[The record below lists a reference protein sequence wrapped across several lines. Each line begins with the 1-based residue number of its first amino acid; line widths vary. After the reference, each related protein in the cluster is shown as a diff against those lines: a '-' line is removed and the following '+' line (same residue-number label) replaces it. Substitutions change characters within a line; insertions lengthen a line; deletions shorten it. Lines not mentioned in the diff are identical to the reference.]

1 MKIVFL
7 MHSYYELNKGGAEYQ
22 AFMIAKELLKFDFD
36 VHFVFLQAGNAK
48 TGNKNNT
55 RLHPIKKSRFNI
67 LSNLK
72 LIYFSN
78 IYSKFKKIKPD
89 VIYHR
94 NLSSFLYVAN
104 SYGKFNKTKI
114 ILHISHDKDVEEF
127 KWSFNVKKILRCVDD
142 YFKFRALRMVDIIIC
157 QTLKQQ
163 STLMKNYH
171 RSSVLIRNFYEPSYL
186 EENLKKEDI
195 VVWIGNVKRIK
206 NPLDYIK
213 LANILEKNKGYR
225 FLLIGREPTERSLYQ
240 EFHAALLR
248 SNVEYLGEISNSAV
262 NEILSKAKILCCT
275 SYAEGFPNT
284 FIQAWVR
291 KVPVVSLHV
300 DPDNIIKKEKIGFHS
315 KSFDQMVMDTKTLI
329 EDDELRESM
338 GQKAQRYAFK
348 NNSPANIEQ
357 IMELIV
363 K

>member
-36 VHFVFLQAGNAK
+36 VHFVFLQAGYAK
-48 TGNKNNT
+48 TRNQNNIK
-55 RLHPIKKSRFNI
+55 LHPIKKSRFNI

-72 LIYFSN
+72 LIYFSK
-78 IYSKFKKIKPD
+78 IYSKLKKIKPD

-114 ILHISHDKDVEEF
+114 ILHISRDKDVEEF
-127 KWSFNVKKILRCVDD
+127 KWGFNVKKILRCVDD

-163 STLMKNYH
+163 STLMKNYQ
-171 RSSVLIRNFYEPSYL
+171 RSSILIRNFYEAYYL

-206 NPLDYIK
+206 NSLDYIK
-213 LANILEKNKGYR
+213 LAKALEDKGYK
-225 FLLIGREPTERSLYQ
+225 FIMIGREPTEKSLYKK
-240 EFHAALLR
+240 FHSALLQ

-284 FIQAWVR
+284 FIQGWVR

-300 DPDNIIKKEKIGFHS
+300 DPDNILKNEGIGFHS
-315 KSFDQMVMDTKTLI
+315 ESLDQMAVDTKTLI

-348 NNSPANIEQ
+348 NNSLANIEQ
-357 IMELIV
+357 IKELIV

>member
-48 TGNKNNT
+48 TGNGNNT
-55 RLHPIKKSRFNI
+55 KLHPIKKFRFNT

-78 IYSKFKKIKPD
+78 IYSKLKKIKPD

-104 SYGKFNKTKI
+104 YYGKFNKTKI
-114 ILHISHDKDVEEF
+114 ILHISRDKDVEEF

-142 YFKFRALRMVDIIIC
+142 YFKFRALRIVDVIIC

-171 RSSVLIRNFYEPSYL
+171 RRSVLIRNFYEPSYL
-186 EENLKKEDI
+186 EENLKKENI
-195 VVWIGNVKRIK
+195 VVWIANLKPVK
-206 NPLDYIK
+206 NLLDYVK
-213 LANILEKNKGYR
+213 LAKALENKGYK
-225 FLLIGREPTERSLYQ
+225 FIMIGREPTEACLFK
-240 EFHAALLR
+240 EFHSALLQ

-300 DPDNIIKKEKIGFHS
+300 DPDNILKNEGIGFHS
-315 KSFDQMVMDTKTLI
+315 GSFEQLLKDTERLM
-329 EDDELRESM
+329 EDKDFRETM
-338 GQKAQRYAFK
+338 GERAQQYAFR
-348 NNSPANIEQ
+348 NHSLANIEQ

-363 K
+363 I